1 MTTKEDMELLYPSN
15 RQEGGDHYAK
25 HNIQPYTLYIIQQ
38 LVFFSRQCYKIRGS
52 L

>member
-1 MTTKEDMELLYPSN
+1 MTTKEDMERLYPSN

-25 HNIQPYTLYIIQQ
+25 HNITYISFISSNN
-38 LVFFSRQCYKIRGS
+38 LSFFKAM